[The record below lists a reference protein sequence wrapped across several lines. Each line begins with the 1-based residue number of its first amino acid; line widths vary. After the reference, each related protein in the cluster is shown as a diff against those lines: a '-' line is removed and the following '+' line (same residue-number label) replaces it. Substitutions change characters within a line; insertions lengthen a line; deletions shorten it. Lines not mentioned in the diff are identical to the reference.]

1 LKSEVE
7 ALLEQGSATTL
18 FDTPPSWAED
28 PDADT
33 VWIGRQIGA
42 YEITEELPAGGMGRV
57 FKAKRSDGQYD
68 TLVAIKVL
76 RSAIDTL
83 GWRQRF
89 VAERKIV
96 AGLHHPNIAHMIDG
110 GVIDGLPY
118 FVMEYVDGKSI
129 DEYCGVHAVDLPGRL
144 QLFISVCIA
153 VEAAHQQLIVHRDLK
168 PENILV
174 TSEGTP
180 KLLDFGIA
188 KFLTGEEAGNDG
200 NATALGGIGPYTPR
214 YAAPEQFL
222 GKAITTATDV
232 YLLGYVLHLLLTGR
246 LPFDI
251 DPRNRL
257 ELMQAVCEQQPE
269 RPSLALQRTSTET
282 TQAILQGMPKAERLS
297 ATLKGDLDVIL
308 LKALEKDPAL
318 RYATVAELRADV
330 RRYLQGRPILAHAPS
345 FSYVALKFVKRNLVP
360 LAASGV
366 TLLAV
371 IGGVIGVLWQAQV
384 ASTMRVRA
392 ENRLRDVQ
400 VLSEKLIFDYN
411 DKITQLPGA
420 LPVSRQ
426 LMTDASQFLD
436 QLANSESANFELQED
451 LASAY
456 LRLADVQGSFQS
468 GNLGEMEAASKNLM
482 KTYAMGTT
490 LLDARPRDP
499 KVLRLMMD
507 VLTSLYR
514 DDKRVSNFDA
524 ARTHMS
530 AALDLTRRL
539 EVVEPGDFGA
549 RLSEADCL
557 QNLAMIYG
565 HHDGKYDEALKLVR
579 QAEAI
584 TANLLAKKP
593 DNALA
598 RLALARALT
607 GEGLYLSAGKS
618 DTLAADKLYL
628 RAIEEDRILMK
639 QDPNNLDYVTGLVG
653 NLYRVGSHETR
664 NNELAKAKSTLQ
676 EANSLIRS
684 AIEKSRQDMYL
695 QYVSAKILEG
705 LIDVNVKMGDVESLQ
720 GYLSDLGN
728 ASKTLLK
735 ADPKSVD
742 YINVA
747 ANVDYEA
754 ARIGLV
760 RNDLVA
766 ALEKYQRAYANLLP
780 IAKGDSNMTG
790 VLHVY
795 ENEFSD
801 DLLTHGHAGEAIKV
815 LSQGIDTLE
824 SSPFDKNGDFYR
836 HSQANLHFRL
846 GRVYGDYAKT
856 VEFRQRAHMLERSM
870 TFYSLAKKD
879 ITSLVQDKKASPKE
893 QEYLSTAEAELSK
906 GVSSQSKVIARQP

>member
-1 LKSEVE
+1 MKSEVE

-18 FDTPPSWAED
+18 FDTPPRWAED
-28 PDADT
+28 LDADT

-83 GWRQRF
+83 GGRQRF

-366 TLLAV
+366 TVLAV
-371 IGGVIGVLWQAQV
+371 IVGVIGVLWQAQV

-411 DKITQLPGA
+411 DKIARLPGA

-426 LMTDASQFLD
+426 LMADASRFLD
-436 QLANSESANFELQED
+436 QLVNNESAESGNFELQLD

-456 LRLADVQGSFQS
+456 YRLA
-468 GNLGEMEAASKNLM
+468 
-482 KTYAMGTT
+482 
-490 LLDARPRDP
+490 
-499 KVLRLMMD
+499 
-507 VLTSLYR
+507 
-514 DDKRVSNFDA
+514 
-524 ARTHMS
+524 
-530 AALDLTRRL
+530 
-539 EVVEPGDFGA
+539 
-549 RLSEADCL
+549 
-557 QNLAMIYG
+557 
-565 HHDGKYDEALKLVR
+565 
-579 QAEAI
+579 
-584 TANLLAKKP
+584 
-593 DNALA
+593 NA
-598 RLALARALT
+598 
-607 GEGLYLSAGKS
+607 
-618 DTLAADKLYL
+618 
-628 RAIEEDRILMK
+628 
-639 QDPNNLDYVTGLVG
+639 
-653 NLYRVGSHETR
+653 
-664 NNELAKAKSTLQ
+664 
-676 EANSLIRS
+676 
-684 AIEKSRQDMYL
+684 
-695 QYVSAKILEG
+695 
-705 LIDVNVKMGDVESLQ
+705 Q
-720 GYLSDLGN
+720 GYFNS
-728 ASKTLLK
+728 
-735 ADPKSVD
+735 
-742 YINVA
+742 
-747 ANVDYEA
+747 
-754 ARIGLV
+754 
-760 RNDLVA
+760 
-766 ALEKYQRAYANLLP
+766 
-780 IAKGDSNMTG
+780 
-790 VLHVY
+790 
-795 ENEFSD
+795 
-801 DLLTHGHAGEAIKV
+801 
-815 LSQGIDTLE
+815 
-824 SSPFDKNGDFYR
+824 
-836 HSQANLHFRL
+836 
-846 GRVYGDYAKT
+846 
-856 VEFRQRAHMLERSM
+856 
-870 TFYSLAKKD
+870 
-879 ITSLVQDKKASPKE
+879 
-893 QEYLSTAEAELSK
+893 
-906 GVSSQSKVIARQP
+906 